1 MHIFARLAAWAF
13 TGGLAGPLAV
23 ALIVAFWHALRGAN
37 SALDFFGSF
46 LGGFIIAAATGAVV
60 ALVLGFPGYLLL
72 LLLWPVVADRFPR
85 LELLH
90 LQFLLAMLVL
100 ALPAGV
106 VGYLTSR
113 DGASPTNGV
122 SPDALIIAA
131 ACFVTAWA
139 GLVIP
144 RLVLRF
150 LRLGVFV
157 FPGTAGPSET

>member
-1 MHIFARLAAWAF
+1 MHIFSRVAAWAF
-13 TGGLAGPLAV
+13 AGGLAGPLAV
-23 ALIVAFWHALRGAN
+23 ALILAFWHALRGAN
-37 SALDFFGSF
+37 STLDFVGSF
-46 LGGFIIAAATGAVV
+46 LCGFVIAAATGVVV

-72 LLLWPVVADRFPR
+72 LLFWPIVVDRFPR

-113 DGASPTNGV
+113 DGASPTNGA
-122 SPDALIIAA
+122 PDALIFAA